1 MLELCE
7 EVAKRTREIGKVGR
21 TVSFSVRYSHNEGG
35 FHQSVTLD
43 TAQT

>member
-1 MLELCE
+1 M
-7 EVAKRTREIGKVGR
+7 AKRTREIGKVGR